1 VTRVDVVAYS
11 PSEVIEEAHVT
22 LERCVELTEKYPA
35 TWVDIVD
42 LDPKDSA
49 NLERLFALHPL
60 ALEDSL
66 EPQLARL
73 DEYDNELF
81 LITKVIDW
89 RDEIIP
95 DQLSIFLSKKFVITI
110 HGTEL
115 PQVNEVKQRVRKAS
129 PRLLKG
135 GPDYLCLNILD
146 AVVDSYTPILDRLG
160 DFMDELEEAVV
171 DHPHKDI
178 LNQIHRARR
187 SVLQLRKEISPQRE
201 ALHSLWRA
209 ELPYVKKET
218 RSYIRDV
225 YDHVVQFLEYLETYR
240 ELTADVYEIYLSTV
254 QLNLNEVIRFLT
266 VTGTIMLTLALIASL
281 WGMNFALL
289 PLAGDPW
296 GFWYMVL
303 SMVGLTGGLA
313 LYFHRRGWI

>member
-1 VTRVDVVAYS
+1 MAYS

>member
-1 VTRVDVVAYS
+1 MVAYS

-303 SMVGLTGGLA
+303 SMVGLTGALA